1 MFKAIDT
8 GKQRKVITLRVEGH
22 DVCAYEGDT
31 LAIALLNADVV
42 VFRRTPVSGQSRAPL
57 CLMGI
62 CFDCLVEVD
71 GRQNVQACMLEVQ
84 PGMQVCLQK
93 GARRPEEVA

>member
-8 GKQRKVITLRVEGH
+8 GKQRKVITLRVEDR

-31 LAIALLNADVV
+31 LAITLLNADVV
-42 VFRRTPVSGQSRAPL
+42 AFRRTPVSGQSRAPL

-62 CFDCLVEVD
+62 CFDCLVQVD

-84 PGMQVCLQK
+84 PGMQVRLQN
-93 GARRPEEVA
+93 GARRPEETA